1 MRRLLRCILVLL
13 AMLAMLPVQAQ
24 EVTRIEQAE
33 AVRSDWS
40 AQAPPT
46 QGWVPVEL
54 RDLWEKRWP
63 DHDGVVWYRVRW
75 EQADASQP
83 VGLLLDYTCLAAA
96 VSLNGQPVD
105 RDASLVEPLS
115 RKWHVPRYYTVPPAL
130 LREGQN
136 ELLVRV
142 SGLAAYQPAFGTVSV
157 GDPVA
162 LRGEY
167 ERERFAR
174 RDMQIFDAAV
184 GLVLAAMI
192 GIFWLLR
199 PQDTLYGWYALSA
212 IFGRLYDWNFIAGS
226 PWPFRTTDGWQ
237 AFIAAAFVASA
248 ATHTIFLLR
257 FSERRWPRFE
267 RVLLALAGVVVV
279 LALLFP
285 QWMGPLRNLY
295 VTPTILFLYVVS
307 GVFVVFALRS
317 GRRDY
322 QVLAACISVPL
333 LVSLHDLGVYMGWYG
348 GVSYLGSFTSPVMLL
363 GMGFVLAYRFAQTMK
378 RVEGFNAELQR
389 EVQAATTTL
398 ADTLNQQHA
407 LALAHSRAGER
418 LQLVRDL
425 HDGFGGTLVGAI
437 TRLQQAPDD
446 TPKADVVD
454 LLKDMRDDLR
464 LVIDTTAQEQ
474 ADLATLI
481 APLRHRASRL
491 LEAADIDAHWQVD
504 GLEGLQLGPG
514 RSLDLLRLLQEA
526 LTNVFKHSRAA
537 RVDVQLQRA
546 GGHLRLRVRDDGI
559 GMTGAA
565 FAPAQ
570 GRVGGAGLASM
581 RHRAQRLGAELHIA
595 GASDGKGTTLELDL
609 PLAA

>member
-1 MRRLLRCILVLL
+1 
-13 AMLAMLPVQAQ
+13 MLAMLPVQAQ

-75 EQADASQP
+75 EQTDASQP

-96 VSLNGQPVD
+96 VSLNGQPID

-142 SGLAAYQPAFGTVSV
+142 SGLTAYQPAFGTVSV

-162 LRGEY
+162 LRGQY

-237 AFIAAAFVASA
+237 AFIAAAFVVSA

-257 FSERRWPRFE
+257 FSEQRWPRFE

-295 VTPTILFLYVVS
+295 VTPTILFLYVISV
-307 GVFVVFALRS
+307 VFVVFALRS

-389 EVQAATTTL
+389 EVQAAITTL

-537 RVDVQLQRA
+537 RVDIQLQRA
-546 GGHLRLRVRDDGI
+546 GSRLTLRVRDDGI
-559 GMTGAA
+559 GLVGAA
-565 FAPAQ
+565 LAPAQ
-570 GRVGGAGLASM
+570 GRAGGAGLASM
-581 RHRAQRLGAELHIA
+581 RHRAQRLGGELRI
-595 GASDGKGTTLELDL
+595 GDASDGKGTTLELDL

>member
-1 MRRLLRCILVLL
+1 MRRVVLSVIVLL
-13 AMLAMLPVQAQ
+13 AVFAMLPVRAQDVMQIGQAD
-24 EVTRIEQAE
+24 

-40 AQAPPT
+40 AQTPPQ

-54 RDLWEKRWP
+54 RDLWERRWP
-63 DHDGVVWYRVRW
+63 GHDGVVWYRVRW
-75 EQADASQP
+75 QQADASQP

-96 VSLNGQPVD
+96 VSLNGQPID

-157 GDPVA
+157 GDPVV
-162 LRGEY
+162 LRGMF

-174 RDMQIFDAAV
+174 RDMQIFDASV

-212 IFGRLYDWNFIAGS
+212 VFGRLYDWNFIAGS

-237 AFIAAAFVASA
+237 AFIAAVFVASA

-267 RVLLALAGVVVV
+267 RALLAVAGVAMV
-279 LALLFP
+279 LALLLP

-295 VTPTILFLYVVS
+295 VTPTILFLYVASV
-307 GVFVVFALRS
+307 VFVVFALRS

-378 RVEGFNAELQR
+378 RVEGFNAELQW
-389 EVQAATTTL
+389 EVQSATATL

-526 LTNVFKHSRAA
+526 LTNVFKHSGAT
-537 RVDVQLQRA
+537 RVEVRLQRA
-546 GGHLRLRVRDDGI
+546 GDRLQLRVRDDGV
-559 GMTGAA
+559 GLAETTSLAA
-565 FAPAQ
+565 K
-570 GRVGGAGLASM
+570 GRVGGAGMASM
-581 RHRAQRLGAELHIA
+581 RQRAQRLGAELRIA
-595 GASDGKGTTLELDL
+595 GDAAGEGTTLKLDL
-609 PLAA
+609 PLAV

>member
-1 MRRLLRCILVLL
+1 MLTAVPALAQDMMRIDR
-13 AMLAMLPVQAQ
+13 
-24 EVTRIEQAE
+24 AE
-33 AVRSDWS
+33 AAQSDWS
-40 AQAPPT
+40 AEAPPR

-63 DHDGVVWYRVRW
+63 GHDGVVWYRVRW
-75 EQADASQP
+75 QQADASQP
-83 VGLLLDYTCLAAA
+83 IGLLLDYTCMAAA
-96 VSLNGQPVD
+96 VSLNGQPID

-130 LREGQN
+130 LREGEN

-157 GDPVA
+157 GDPLV
-162 LRGEY
+162 LRDTY

-199 PQDTLYGWYALSA
+199 PQDSLYGWYALSA
-212 IFGRLYDWNFIAGS
+212 LFGRLYDWNFIAGS

-237 AFIAAAFVASA
+237 AFIAAVFVASA

-267 RVLLALAGVVVV
+267 RVLLVVAVAILL

-285 QWMGPLRNLY
+285 QWMGPQRNLY
-295 VTPTILFLYVVS
+295 VTPAILFLYVVS
-307 GVFVVFALRS
+307 VVFVVFALRS
-317 GRRDY
+317 DRRDY
-322 QVLAACISVPL
+322 KVLAACISVPL

-378 RVEGFNAELQR
+378 RVEGFNAELHR
-389 EVQAATTTL
+389 EVQTATATL

-446 TPKADVVD
+446 TPKAEVVD

-474 ADLATLI
+474 ADLAALI

-491 LEAADIDAHWQVD
+491 LEAADIDAHWRVE

-537 RVDVQLQRA
+537 RVDV
-546 GGHLRLRVRDDGI
+546 HLRRTGDRLELRVYDNGI
-559 GMTGAA
+559 GLPGT
-565 FAPAQ
+565 APTA
-570 GRVGGAGLASM
+570 GNVRVGGAGMASM
-581 RHRAQRLGAELHIA
+581 RHRAQRLGAELRIA
-595 GASDGKGTTLELDL
+595 GASDGSGTVLELDL

>member
-1 MRRLLRCILVLL
+1 
-13 AMLAMLPVQAQ
+13 MLAALPVQAQ
-24 EVTRIEQAE
+24 DVTRIDQAE

-40 AQAPPT
+40 AQTPPPE
-46 QGWVPVEL
+46 GWVPVEL

-75 EQADASQP
+75 QQADASQP
-83 VGLLLDYTCLAAA
+83 IGLLLDYTCLAAA
-96 VSLNGQPVD
+96 VSLNGQPID

-157 GDPVA
+157 GDPVV
-162 LRGEY
+162 LRGQY

-212 IFGRLYDWNFIAGS
+212 VFGRLYDWNFIAGS

-237 AFIAAAFVASA
+237 AFIAAVFVASA

-257 FSERRWPRFE
+257 FSERQWPRFE
-267 RVLLALAGVVVV
+267 RALLALAGVALM
-279 LALLFP
+279 LALLLP

-295 VTPTILFLYVVS
+295 VSPTILFLYVVS
-307 GVFVVFALRS
+307 VVFVVFALRS
-317 GRRDY
+317 GRRDF

-446 TPKADVVD
+446 TPKAEVVD
-454 LLKDMRDDLR
+454 LLRDMRDDLR

-546 GGHLRLRVRDDGI
+546 GDRLQLRVRDDGV
-559 GMTGAA
+559 GLAGAR
-565 FAPAQ
+565 APAEA
-570 GRVGGAGLASM
+570 RVGAGLASM
-581 RHRAQRLGAELHIA
+581 RHRAQRLGAELRIA
-595 GASDGKGTTLELDL
+595 GDIEGKGTTLELDL
-609 PLAA
+609 PLAV

>member
-1 MRRLLRCILVLL
+1 VRRVALSVIVLL
-13 AMLAMLPVQAQ
+13 AVFAMLPVRAQDVMQIGQAD
-24 EVTRIEQAE
+24 

-40 AQAPPT
+40 AQTPPQ

-54 RDLWEKRWP
+54 RDLWERRWP
-63 DHDGVVWYRVRW
+63 GHDGVVWYRVRW
-75 EQADASQP
+75 QQADASQP

-96 VSLNGQPVD
+96 VSLNGQPID

-115 RKWHVPRYYTVPPAL
+115 RKWHVPRYYMVPPAL

-157 GDPVA
+157 GDPVV
-162 LRGEY
+162 LRGMF

-174 RDMQIFDAAV
+174 RDMQIFDASV

-212 IFGRLYDWNFIAGS
+212 VFGRLYDWNFIAGS

-237 AFIAAAFVASA
+237 AFIAAVFVASA

-267 RVLLALAGVVVV
+267 RALLAVAGVAMV
-279 LALLFP
+279 LALLLP

-295 VTPTILFLYVVS
+295 VTPTILFLYVASV
-307 GVFVVFALRS
+307 VFFVFALRS

-389 EVQAATTTL
+389 EVQSATATL
-398 ADTLNQQHA
+398 TDTLNQQHA

-526 LTNVFKHSRAA
+526 LTNVFKHSGAT
-537 RVDVQLQRA
+537 RVEVRLQRA
-546 GGHLRLRVRDDGI
+546 GDRLQLRVRDDGV
-559 GMTGAA
+559 GLAETTSLAA
-565 FAPAQ
+565 K
-570 GRVGGAGLASM
+570 GRVGGAGMASM
-581 RHRAQRLGAELHIA
+581 RQRAQRLGAELRIA
-595 GASDGKGTTLELDL
+595 GDAAGEGTTLKLDL
-609 PLAA
+609 PLAV